1 QDNAKATPEPTTAKT
16 AAVRPAKPKL
26 RPSGVNQN
34 GPIWG
39 FFDTIPET
47 PTKVVVVDYDAE
59 ALGEA
64 LNDRSPPRVT
74 TEV

>member
-1 QDNAKATPEPTTAKT
+1 MALESATAKKV

-39 FFDTIPET
+39 FFDSIPET

-64 LNDRSPPRVT
+64 LNERSPPRVPT